1 MGLNDRSQLIPT
13 PPLHDPTI
21 TFEQTDGAIGS
32 IFGHSGYRSYLTRK
46 ITGRRDCE
54 ETSHNQSRYD
64 PMYHRLSLR
73 VALPNFLGDF
83 TIVNLFRRFALSLKR
98 INLGRTFPF

>member
-64 PMYHRLSLR
+64 PIYHRLSLR
-73 VALPNFLGDF
+73 VALPHFWA
-83 TIVNLFRRFALSLKR
+83 TSQS
-98 INLGRTFPF
+98 

>member
-1 MGLNDRSQLIPT
+1 MGLNDRSQLIPI

-46 ITGRRDCE
+46 ITGRRE
-54 ETSHNQSRYD
+54 
-64 PMYHRLSLR
+64 
-73 VALPNFLGDF
+73 
-83 TIVNLFRRFALSLKR
+83 
-98 INLGRTFPF
+98 

>member
-1 MGLNDRSQLIPT
+1 MALNVRSQLIPI

-46 ITGRRDCE
+46 ITGRRDRE
-54 ETSHNQSRYD
+54 ETSHNHSCYD
-64 PMYHRLSLR
+64 PIYHRLSLR
-73 VALPNFLGDF
+73 VTLPHFLGNF
-83 TIVNLFRRFALSLKR
+83 TIVNLFRRFAL
-98 INLGRTFPF
+98 

>member
-1 MGLNDRSQLIPT
+1 MGLNDRSQLTLIPS
-13 PPLHDPTI
+13 LHDPTI

-46 ITGRRDCE
+46 ITGRHDRE

-64 PMYHRLSLR
+64 PVYHRLSLR
-73 VALPNFLGDF
+73 VALPHFLGNF

-98 INLGRTFPF
+98 IRLDRTFSF

>member
-1 MGLNDRSQLIPT
+1 MGLNDRSQLIPI

-54 ETSHNQSRYD
+54 EPSTTR
-64 PMYHRLSLR
+64 
-73 VALPNFLGDF
+73 AA
-83 TIVNLFRRFALSLKR
+83 TILFITVFPFVSLFRTSWATSQS
-98 INLGRTFPF
+98 